1 MWKTDKDFVK
11 TELVCLMA
19 IAICFV
25 IGAVYDI
32 PDTKIVTSSM
42 FVSWIVRQITSKVL
56 ENNYR
61 RRRENV
67 TD

>member
-19 IAICFV
+19 IAICLV

-32 PDTKIVTSSM
+32 PDTKIVTASM
-42 FVSWIVRQITSKVL
+42 IVSWIVRQITSKVL